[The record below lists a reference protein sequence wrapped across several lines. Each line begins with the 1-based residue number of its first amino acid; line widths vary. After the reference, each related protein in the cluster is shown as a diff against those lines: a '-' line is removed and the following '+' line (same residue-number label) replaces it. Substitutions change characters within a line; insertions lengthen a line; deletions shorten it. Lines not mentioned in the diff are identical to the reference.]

1 MAHPR
6 ADRALFSKGGD
17 GRAGFKKVRERQNGG
32 NLMTRKECFGSIKEV
47 TLENGMTRTQTKLE
61 CRDCADFRDCL
72 FHVKVEDDERKQA
85 LIAKIIDHSEVHSN
99 EIGTCLL
106 DFLNRMYSNPIGS
119 ALFKNLIL
127 FYEVSQD
134 DSSLTITV
142 PLSRSLLRLLHHR
155 SADAV
160 QPFDPA
166 QSEESQAS
174 EQEFIL
180 RVILL
185 QRRFPNNRKA
195 NIGLIA
201 HEVARMFAS
210 NDHGMNQ
217 VLEMLSELEIKI
229 FGKMD
234 VRLRT
239 NWLIEKWGLQEEH
252 EAFRNEAAQ
261 LGIDK
266 NKWSI

>member
-1 MAHPR
+1 
-6 ADRALFSKGGD
+6 
-17 GRAGFKKVRERQNGG
+17 
-32 NLMTRKECFGSIKEV
+32 MTRKECFGSIKEV
-47 TLENGMTRTQTKLE
+47 TLEGGMTLTQTKPE

-72 FHVKVEDDERKQA
+72 FHVKVKDDERKQA
-85 LIAKIIDHSEVHSN
+85 MIAKIIDHSEVHSN

-106 DFLNRMYSNPIGS
+106 DFLNRMYSDPIGS

-127 FYEVSQD
+127 FYEVSPD

-142 PLSRSLLRLLHHR
+142 PISRSLIRLLHDG
-155 SADAV
+155 SADTV
-160 QPFDPA
+160 QPFEPE
-166 QSEESQAS
+166 QIEEVQAS
-174 EQEFIL
+174 EQGFIL
-180 RVILL
+180 RIILL

-201 HEVARMFAS
+201 HEVASMFSS

-217 VLEMLSELEIKI
+217 VLQMLSELEVKI
-229 FGKMD
+229 FRKMD

-239 NWLIEKWGLQEEH
+239 NRLIEKWGFQEEH
-252 EAFRNEAAQ
+252 EAFRNEVAQ

>member
-1 MAHPR
+1 
-6 ADRALFSKGGD
+6 
-17 GRAGFKKVRERQNGG
+17 
-32 NLMTRKECFGSIKEV
+32 MTRKECFGSIKEV
-47 TLENGMTRTQTKLE
+47 TLENGMTRTQTKPE

-72 FHVKVEDDERKQA
+72 FHVKVKDDERKQA
-85 LIAKIIDHSEVHSN
+85 LIGKIIDHSEVHSN

-142 PLSRSLLRLLHHR
+142 PISRSLLGLLHDG
-155 SADAV
+155 SVETV

-166 QSEESQAS
+166 QIEEVQAS
-174 EQEFIL
+174 EQGFIL
-180 RVILL
+180 RIILL

-201 HEVARMFAS
+201 HEVARIFSS

-217 VLEMLSELEIKI
+217 VLETLSELEVKT
-229 FGKMD
+229 FRKMD

-239 NWLIEKWGLQEEH
+239 NWLIEKWGFQEEH
-252 EAFRNEAAQ
+252 EAFRNEVVQ

-266 NKWSI
+266 NKWGI

>member
-1 MAHPR
+1 
-6 ADRALFSKGGD
+6 
-17 GRAGFKKVRERQNGG
+17 
-32 NLMTRKECFGSIKEV
+32 MTRKECFGSIKEV
-47 TLENGMTRTQTKLE
+47 TLENGMTRTQTKPE
-61 CRDCADFRDCL
+61 CRDCVDFRDCL
-72 FHVKVEDDERKQA
+72 FHVKVKDDERKQA
-85 LIAKIIDHSEVHSN
+85 LIAKIIDYSEVHSN

-127 FYEVSQD
+127 FYEVSSD

-142 PLSRSLLRLLHHR
+142 PISRSLLRLLHNS
-155 SADAV
+155 SAGAV
-160 QPFDPA
+160 QSFDPA
-166 QSEESQAS
+166 QIEELQAS
-174 EQEFIL
+174 AQEFIL
-180 RVILL
+180 RIILL

-201 HEVARMFAS
+201 HEVARMFCS
-210 NDHGMNQ
+210 NDLGMNQ
-217 VLEMLSELEIKI
+217 VFEMLSELEVKT
-229 FGKMD
+229 FRKMD

-239 NWLIEKWGLQEEH
+239 NWLIEKWGFQEEH
-252 EAFRNEAAQ
+252 EAFRNEVAQ